1 MAQSDLNGFEV
12 EFVVNLEDGES
23 VGSDIDEN
31 NIIINSDLGG
41 NKTPNDWRCH

>member
-1 MAQSDLNGFEV
+1 MAQSDLNGFFEV

-31 NIIINSDLGG
+31 NIN
-41 NKTPNDWRCH
+41 H